1 VRNLGPTINTEYD
14 EDGPFIDI
22 QGTHLYF
29 SSRGHKG
36 MGGHD
41 IFRTELDATNEWS
54 EPVNL
59 GYPINTPD
67 DDIYFI
73 SSVDGTRAYYS
84 SVREDGMG
92 YTDIYVITVP
102 EGLENI
108 ESTPVATVIPPIDTP
123 VETPTDSTN
132 TNVVTPKATVPL
144 KYVVTVVDAE
154 TKAPREAKVGLQG
167 QRDNVIVGMR
177 NEATGVY
184 VFNITSSTP
193 KDYRLSVDK
202 DGYVFYNQNLKIE
215 GAGTEGKTLT
225 RTVEMRKVAVGV
237 SGVLRN
243 IYFDFDKWSFKTES
257 YTELNKLERM
267 MSQNRNINVEI
278 SGHTDNIGTTA
289 YNKFLSRKRAE
300 AVKDFLTKKGI
311 DARRVKAVGY
321 GEGRP
326 LASNDDE
333 KDGREVNR
341 RVEFLVIQ

>member
-1 VRNLGPTINTEYD
+1 VAAIIPT
-14 EDGPFIDI
+14 
-22 QGTHLYF
+22 
-29 SSRGHKG
+29 
-36 MGGHD
+36 
-41 IFRTELDATNEWS
+41 
-54 EPVNL
+54 
-59 GYPINTPD
+59 
-67 DDIYFI
+67 
-73 SSVDGTRAYYS
+73 
-84 SVREDGMG
+84 
-92 YTDIYVITVP
+92 
-102 EGLENI
+102 
-108 ESTPVATVIPPIDTP
+108 IDTP
-123 VETPTDSTN
+123 VDTPTDNN
-132 TNVVTPKATVPL
+132 TNIQPKATVPL
-144 KYVVTVVDAE
+144 KYIVTVVDAE
-154 TKAPREAKVGLQG
+154 TKAPMEAKVGLQG

-177 NEATGVY
+177 NDATGVY
-184 VFNITSSTP
+184 VFNITSSAP

-202 DGYVFYNQNLKIE
+202 DGYVFYNQNLRIE
-215 GAGTEGKTLT
+215 GASDEEKTLT

-267 MSQNRNINVEI
+267 MSQNRNMNVEI

-321 GEGRP
+321 GESRP